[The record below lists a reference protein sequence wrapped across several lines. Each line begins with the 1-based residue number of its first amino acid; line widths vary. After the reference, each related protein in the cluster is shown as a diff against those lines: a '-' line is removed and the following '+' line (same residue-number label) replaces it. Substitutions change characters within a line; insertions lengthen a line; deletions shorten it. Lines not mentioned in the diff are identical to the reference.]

1 MAGILDGL
9 FSSAEKKKRKD
20 KTEGAKKE
28 TDRREKVKKLGRTLA
43 EPKSLFGK
51 TQRAIE
57 EREKRLKNI

>member
-20 KTEGAKKE
+20 TADGAKKE
-28 TDRREKVKKLGRTLA
+28 KSRREKVKGLGKAIA